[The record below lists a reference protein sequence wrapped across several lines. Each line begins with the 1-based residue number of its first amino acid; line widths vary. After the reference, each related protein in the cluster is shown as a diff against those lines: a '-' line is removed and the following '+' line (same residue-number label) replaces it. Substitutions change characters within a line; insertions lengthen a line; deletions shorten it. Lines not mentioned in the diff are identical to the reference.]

1 MIQHDVCRQARR
13 GILHV
18 TCMHTLSCTSTRVVH
33 TYDTTLQRLAVSDV
47 ANEISQKNSEDIR
60 VCLRENRRR
69 ELRRYLLRS
78 ET

>member
-1 MIQHDVCRQARR
+1 MLLEYELLLLLSTLRARR
-13 GILHV
+13 
-18 TCMHTLSCTSTRVVH
+18 VVIW
-33 TYDTTLQRLAVSDV
+33 TYDSTLQRLAVSDV